1 MSSRFANKG
10 NIFSELTQIAQK
22 LPFLIMR
29 KLSLKKDCFRTI
41 RSGVLRNVRWS
52 MDVRDLDYLLGTYE
66 FAGISALV
74 QNLRTGDSFYDIGA
88 NVGYYSIAASKIVGE
103 KGIVFSFEP
112 LPKNVQLLRKHL
124 KVNKI
129 ENVYPIE
136 YAVSNKRGNIEF
148 SNSNNLAANTYVATS
163 GIYNN
168 ESTIAVKSVTIDD
181 FVESNSA
188 PLPDFIKIDVEGA
201 ESDVLEGALM
211 TLQVNYPHI
220 LLATHD
226 RNVPGVKD
234 KCLQYLKS
242 HGYQWVALKEKKPLT
257 GQKDFLAFHP
267 ERMSVD

>member
-1 MSSRFANKG
+1 
-10 NIFSELTQIAQK
+10 
-22 LPFLIMR
+22 
-29 KLSLKKDCFRTI
+29 
-41 RSGVLRNVRWS
+41 

-136 YAVSNKRGNIEF
+136 YAVSNKRGNIKF
-148 SNSNNLAANTYVATS
+148 SNSNNLSANTYVETS

-201 ESDVLEGALM
+201 ESDVLEGA
-211 TLQVNYPHI
+211 
-220 LLATHD
+220 
-226 RNVPGVKD
+226 
-234 KCLQYLKS
+234 
-242 HGYQWVALKEKKPLT
+242 
-257 GQKDFLAFHP
+257 
-267 ERMSVD
+267 